1 MYFYGL
7 LFLQKEGIVVAA
19 QDAEFKLGL
28 QGWVVLAVVVAKSE

>member
-7 LFLQKEGIVVAA
+7 LFLQKEGIVVVA
-19 QDAEFKLGL
+19 QDAEFHLGL